1 MGGMSSLF
9 FASETKAIMRKE
21 VSIMVA
27 AAWLLNK
34 LVDLVA
40 IIAVIELFKF
50 VTSGMRQLRKCAL
63 RKAKRVGKEN
73 NKHKNLPEPEED
85 GE

>member
-1 MGGMSSLF
+1 
-9 FASETKAIMRKE
+9 
-21 VSIMVA
+21 MVA
-27 AAWLLNK
+27 ATWLLNK

-50 VTSGMRQLRKCAL
+50 VTCGMKQLRKCAL
-63 RKAKRVGKEN
+63 RKVKSAGKEH
-73 NKHKNLPEPEED
+73 NKKHLPEPEED